1 MATARQATKWTMMA
15 TMTTVATDD
24 DKDDG
29 DGYYY
34 PGYYAHFIL
43 NWKKM

>member
-1 MATARQATKWTMMA
+1 MAKVRRVMNLTMMA

-29 DGYYY
+29 NGTTY
-34 PGYYAHFIL
+34 PV
-43 NWKKM
+43 